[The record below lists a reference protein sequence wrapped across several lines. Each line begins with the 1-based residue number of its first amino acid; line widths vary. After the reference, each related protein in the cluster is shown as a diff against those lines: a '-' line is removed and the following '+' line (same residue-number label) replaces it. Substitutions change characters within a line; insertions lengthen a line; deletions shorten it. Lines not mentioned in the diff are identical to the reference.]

1 VAWSLRISPDGKVLD
16 LTGTDTEKT
25 SLELN
30 RWIDNAYIIPNAAS
44 NRYTHV
50 LNKLIL
56 KKGIQAIFPQPDA
69 EVGRVSRDRD
79 ALQASVFLPDRAAVS
94 TCLDKYQALLAWS
107 EAGVRSRPVL
117 LSPRS
122 PAREK
127 EFEMLDF
134 PLWLRAR
141 KGAGGL
147 MSCLAKTRK
156 EAFYW
161 VMFHW
166 TQGFN
171 TEFIAEEYLP
181 GKDFC
186 FMSLWDE
193 GQLVTSMVR
202 ERLTWVGNRLVGTGG
217 TSKLNRVVH
226 SEKVNKA
233 SLQAIRT
240 ISQKPH
246 GIFCVDLKEDTKGD
260 PHPTEINCRFT
271 TNVHYLTLA
280 SIKLGQP
287 ELNFA
292 WLAGRLCLG
301 EEIPKCKTINALPA
315 NIWFTKNT
323 DMGFTIVD
331 DGHWRAAPFS

>member
-1 VAWSLRISPDGKVLD
+1 M
-16 LTGTDTEKT
+16 
-25 SLELN
+25 
-30 RWIDNAYIIPNAAS
+30 
-44 NRYTHV
+44 
-50 LNKLIL
+50 
-56 KKGIQAIFPQPDA
+56 
-69 EVGRVSRDRD
+69 SRDRD
-79 ALQASVFLPDRAAVS
+79 ALQASIFLPERVAVS
-94 TCLDKYQALLAWS
+94 TCLDKYQALLTWS
-107 EAGVRSRPVL
+107 EAGLRSRPVL
-117 LSPRS
+117 LSPRK
-122 PAREK
+122 PALEK
-127 EFEMLDF
+127 ELEILDF

-193 GQLVTSMVR
+193 GELVTSMVR

-233 SLQAIRT
+233 SLQAIRA
-240 ISQKPH
+240 ISRKPH

-280 SIKLGQP
+280 SIKLAQP

-301 EEIPKCKTINALPA
+301 EEIPKCKTMNALPA

-323 DMGFTIVD
+323 DMGLTMVD